1 MKSRF
6 PPYILTSVN
15 LRFSEIKSLINFTWF
30 STDQTLSQLLEICE
44 IKFFCKR
51 KQN

>member
-1 MKSRF
+1 MYWLQLIKGA
-6 PPYILTSVN
+6 LK
-15 LRFSEIKSLINFTWF
+15 LKSLINFAWF
-30 STDQTLSQLLEICE
+30 CTDQALSELLEIRE

>member
-1 MKSRF
+1 MYWLQLIKGA
-6 PPYILTSVN
+6 LK
-15 LRFSEIKSLINFTWF
+15 LKSLINFAWF
-30 STDQTLSQLLEICE
+30 CTDQALSELLEICE